1 MQTPIRNRDWARH
14 AAEYC
19 RALAPYATPLLEI
32 SKDVFSQISH
42 TRARLEAEEHVEA
55 LIESE

>member
-1 MQTPIRNRDWARH
+1 MQTIIRNRDWARH

-32 SKDVFSQISH
+32 SKDVFSQISD
-42 TRARLEAEEHVEA
+42 TRARLEAQETAEA
-55 LIESE
+55 LIETK